1 MPYPPTPALT
11 VDAVIVDSARGV
23 VLIRRRN
30 PPFAGAWALP
40 GGFVEVGERCED
52 GCRREAAEETGL
64 TVEIVACVGV
74 FSAPARDPRGHTVS
88 VVYLCRAVGGV
99 LHGGD
104 DAAEARWFA
113 GLNDIALAFDHAEVL
128 AAAGFSAGPKAAA
141 V

>member
-11 VDAVIVDSARGV
+11 VDAVIADPADGV

-40 GGFVEVGERCED
+40 GGFVDVGEKCED

-64 TVEIVACVGV
+64 AVEIVACVGV
-74 FSAPARDPRGHTVS
+74 FSAPDRDPRGHTVS
-88 VVYLCRAVGGV
+88 VAYLCRAVGGV

-104 DAAEARWFA
+104 DAADARWFA
-113 GLNDIALAFDHAEVL
+113 DLAGVTLAFDHAEVL
-128 AAAGFSAGPKAAA
+128 AAAGFSAVSKAAA